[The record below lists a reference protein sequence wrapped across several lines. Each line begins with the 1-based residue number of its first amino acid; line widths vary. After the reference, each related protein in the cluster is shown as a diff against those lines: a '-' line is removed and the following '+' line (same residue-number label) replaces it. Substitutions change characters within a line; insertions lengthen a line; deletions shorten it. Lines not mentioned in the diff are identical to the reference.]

1 MHDVLMMCADLR
13 GAPADVEKNRDESL
27 RRLRQAEKA
36 GALLLVLPPL
46 SLTGSTCGD
55 LFFQDL
61 LLQSAG
67 RAACALGAMSR
78 RTALVFGLPIRME
91 GKVYAA
97 SAVCWGGQLRGLAVK
112 ASLSQEER
120 RWFSPWVGGTRSV
133 QLCSQLVPAGADLV
147 FDLPDKALRL
157 GVMQCKAAEAMRA
170 AKPFLAQGADILA
183 IQASEPTL
191 AGEYY
196 KKREYLRQLSASCS
210 CLYQNAGS
218 SESTTDG
225 AYGGEAFILSSSE
238 VLAQRSAFS
247 PQQRT
252 QASVSLPQ
260 QGKHGS
266 VLRPRQEKL
275 ISEAPYAPPEGL
287 LRDEWCRDAAEI
299 AAQGLAARMRR
310 INAHTAVLGLSGGLD
325 SALALLVS
333 ARALEINGLQKEALL
348 AYSLPC
354 FGTTGRTRGNS
365 LRLMKALGLPVRE
378 IDISRS
384 VRAHLEDIGHDS
396 RFDAAFENA
405 QARERTQ
412 VLMDIANM
420 HEGLMVGTG
429 DMSELALGFTTFN
442 GDHMSMY
449 AVNSGLYKSA
459 IRLILAQTA
468 KQAGPALKE
477 VLEDILDTP
486 ISPELKPLKE
496 GQHTEEIVGPYALS
510 DFYLYYILS
519 QGMDPRT
526 LLRYAQ
532 AAFTGRY
539 ARYELL
545 KWMRVF
551 FQRYFAAQFK
561 RSCSS
566 DGPQVLAHSLSPR
579 GGLAMPSDAEPRLW
593 LKVIDLMI
601 KQEEAM

>member
-1 MHDVLMMCADLR
+1 MRDVLLMSADLR
-13 GAPADVEKNRDESL
+13 GAPADVGKNRDEIL
-27 RRLRQAEKA
+27 RRLRHAEKA
-36 GALLLVLPPL
+36 GATLLLLPPL

-78 RTALVFGLPIRME
+78 RTVLVFGLPIRVE
-91 GKVYAA
+91 NKIHAA
-97 SAVCWGGQLRGLAVK
+97 SAVCWGGQLRGLWVK
-112 ASLSQEER
+112 AVLSQEER
-120 RWFSPWVGGTRSV
+120 RWFSPWEGSARSV
-133 QLCSQLVPAGADLV
+133 QLHSQLVPVGSDLV
-147 FDLPDKALRL
+147 FDLPDKVLRF
-157 GVMQCKAAEAMRA
+157 GVMQCKAAEAMQA
-170 AKPFLAQGADILA
+170 AKPFLAQGVDLLA
-183 IQASEPTL
+183 IQAFEPTL

-196 KKREYLRQLSASCS
+196 KKREHLRQLSALCS

-225 AYGGEAFILSSSE
+225 VYGGEAFILSASE
-238 VLAQRSAFS
+238 VLAQRSAFAL
-247 PQQRT
+247 QVRI
-252 QASVSLPQ
+252 QACASLPQ
-260 QGKHGS
+260 EKKQGS
-266 VLRPRQEKL
+266 FLRPKQETL
-275 ISEAPYAPPEGL
+275 ISDAPYAPPEGP
-287 LRDEWCRDAAEI
+287 LRDEWCRDAVEI
-299 AAQGLAARMRR
+299 PAQGLAIRMAR
-310 INAHTAVLGLSGGLD
+310 IKAKTAVLGLSGGLD

-333 ARALEINGLQKEALL
+333 ARALQINGLPREALL

-365 LRLMKALGLPVRE
+365 LRLMTALGLPARE
-378 IDISRS
+378 IDISRT
-384 VRAHLEDIGHDS
+384 VQAHLEDIGHDS

-420 HEGLMVGTG
+420 HDGLMVGTG

-459 IRLILAQTA
+459 IRLILALTSE
-468 KQAGPALKE
+468 QAGPALKE

-486 ISPELKPLKE
+486 ISPELKPLRE
-496 GQHTEEIVGPYALS
+496 GQYTEEIVGPYALS
-510 DFYLYYILS
+510 DFFLYYVLS
-519 QGMDPRT
+519 QGMHPRT

-532 AAFTGRY
+532 AAFTGRFTR
-539 ARYELL
+539 AEML

-593 LKVIDLMI
+593 LEEIDLLI
-601 KQEEAM
+601 KQEEAL